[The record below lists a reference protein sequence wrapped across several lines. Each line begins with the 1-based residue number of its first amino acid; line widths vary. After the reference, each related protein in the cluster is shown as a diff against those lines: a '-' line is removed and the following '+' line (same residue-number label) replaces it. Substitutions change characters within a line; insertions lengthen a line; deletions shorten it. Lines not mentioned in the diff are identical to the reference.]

1 MFSVLTLG
9 MILLNSIYITDFF
22 YLFIMNNIEHCL
34 MNISNF
40 NNMLSDVQEDN
51 KHFSKRRLLLQDAEV
66 EARCSTIRENVFGA

>member
-1 MFSVLTLG
+1 
-9 MILLNSIYITDFF
+9 
-22 YLFIMNNIEHCL
+22 MNNIEHCL